1 MVITDMAPAL
11 SLPPWR
17 PLLSAARRRE
27 GRAPGDRWLQ
37 LATLALDGSPRVRT
51 LVFRDWSGESEMDLL
66 SDARSEKCLEIVRT
80 PMVEVCWLFRK
91 ARVQFRLR
99 GTAKLMSP
107 SKDPVVLSHLWNR
120 LTPSGQSVWA
130 WPHPGMPLQEEGPWV
145 RSCLMEQMCPSM
157 FGWSVFELIALSSL
171 ISSIILTYVACG
183 PRYELAG
190 AKAQPLTLFVK
201 LP

>member
-66 SDARSEKCLEIVRT
+66 TDARSEKCLEIVRT

-120 LTPSGQSVWA
+120 LTPSGRSVWA
-130 WPHPGMPLQEEGPWV
+130 WPHPGMPFQEEGPWV
-145 RSCLMEQMCPSM
+145 QELPDGTDVPKHVRLVRVRVDRVEQLDLKHHPHLRRLWTSDMNWQEQRLNP
-157 FGWSVFELIALSSL
+157 
-171 ISSIILTYVACG
+171 
-183 PRYELAG
+183 
-190 AKAQPLTLFVK
+190 
-201 LP
+201 